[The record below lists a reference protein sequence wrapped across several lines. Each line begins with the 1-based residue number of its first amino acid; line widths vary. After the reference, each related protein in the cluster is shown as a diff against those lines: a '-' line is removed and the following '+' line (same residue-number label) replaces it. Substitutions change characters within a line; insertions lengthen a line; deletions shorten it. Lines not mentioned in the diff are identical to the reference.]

1 MKQIEVEMIKHPTD
15 EDWLFCKQCTLNTV
29 GMKSTK
35 MPTEEWKRKLLK
47 CEHSPIRTLWFAF
60 RLQIPYYVSVHL
72 VRHKYGCEHFVQ
84 SQRDDR
90 QKEVVIP
97 RAEKPQGEFVSHILY
112 VNAQE
117 LMYIMR
123 KRLCNQASEETR
135 QVARMI
141 RDEVLKTNPEF
152 EEFLVPACMYTHEC
166 KEMFPCGQSIF
177 SSKGKDNV

>member
-60 RLQIPYYVSVHL
+60 KLQIPYYVSVHL

-90 QKEVVIP
+90 QKEVIVP
-97 RAEKPQGEFVSHILY
+97 RAEKPQGEFVNHILY

-135 QVARMI
+135 QVAQMI

-152 EEFLVPACMYTHEC
+152 EEFLVPACVYTHEC
-166 KEMFPCGQSIF
+166 KEIFPCH
-177 SSKGKDNV
+177 KMTN